1 MMSRYRSVWLLLG
14 VLGGIASPGIGHAQR
29 PPDNALTLELLDR
42 VEQLEV
48 EVRQIRGELEI
59 QRHQVE
65 ILQQERALSGSPSY
79 PPEGAATPS
88 GATPP
93 APERPVGA
101 YGQTGLAQPS
111 ASPAQSPTT
120 PDRAAS
126 VQPSE
131 AARTEQGDFDAAL
144 SELREGRYP
153 EAVAGFQ
160 RFLGAYPAG
169 RLAGDA
175 QYWLG
180 ESFYVSRNY
189 NAAKEAFISLGL
201 HYSQSARLPDALLKL
216 GYIYGE
222 QGDTDRAR
230 EVLQKLVQVYPT
242 TQAASLAERRLQSL
256 R

>member
-1 MMSRYRSVWLLLG
+1 MSRCRSLWLLLG
-14 VLGGIASPGIGHAQR
+14 VLGGIASPSIGHTQR

-42 VEQLEV
+42 VEQLES
-48 EVRQIRGELEI
+48 EIRHIRGELEI

-65 ILQQERALSGSPSY
+65 ILQQERALSGAPSY
-79 PPEGAATPS
+79 PPEGAATSS
-88 GATPP
+88 GTMPP
-93 APERPVGA
+93 APDRSMGT
-101 YGQTGLAQPS
+101 YGQTGSAQP
-111 ASPAQSPTT
+111 APPIAHPPAN

-126 VQPSE
+126 VQPAE
-131 AARTEQGDFDAAL
+131 AARTEQGDFDTAL

-153 EAVAGFQ
+153 EAVSGFQ
-160 RFLGAYPAG
+160 RFLSAYPAS

-180 ESFYVSRNY
+180 ESFYVSQNY
-189 NAAKEAFISLGL
+189 NAAKDAFINMGL
-201 HYSQSARLPDALLKL
+201 HYPQSARLPDALLKL